1 MNAMGET
8 DFFSHFRDV
17 RRRGD
22 SEWWA
27 KCPAHDDTDAS
38 LHFTRKDGRIVF
50 KCFGGCTGDAVIRAV
65 GLKWSDVPGAEQR
78 HPRPRREAWGCTLAD
93 YARAK
98 MFPEEMLREFCCSDR
113 QYTSGKGNAFPSV
126 AMEYRGED
134 GRTLVTRYR
143 MSIGK
148 GNLPR
153 FLWEK
158 GRTPVLYGL
167 WRQPEEKKAIILV
180 EGESDCHALWCGG
193 VPAMGVPGASNYQA
207 AWDTVLDAY
216 KRIYIH
222 LEKDNGGE
230 ALFNAF
236 AGDGAGKAP
245 SPLLGKIRF
254 FILPQEVKDPSDLW
268 CRTKGDRVLFALA
281 IKEAVKHA
289 ETADRIRKRPP
300 GGWTGKG
307 KGVPLKREDRARPS
321 AENGAKGG
329 RPSADYAG
337 LAMAY
342 YQQCAQRDGVAVL
355 RIWRNEWYQ
364 WDGRKYIHVADAD
377 VKAGVSSWMQK
388 DGHAA
393 DFACQASRNAVEN
406 ALLNLSVPEMCWI
419 SSRTPMHSW
428 ASTGESAAGW
438 RAMSNCLLN
447 LEKAAEIPSLVR
459 EGGEAP
465 ADLLEDV
472 RKPLSPD
479 FFSVLAMDYPY
490 DPAAECPKF
499 MSWLKSTQPD
509 QEVQEAIQMMMGLL
523 LVPDTSYNV
532 CFMFAGEAGCGKST
546 FLDII
551 RGFIGVENTCRVPL
565 LSFDNR
571 FATWQ
576 LTERLVNIVGEMV
589 TSDPQGR
596 LRYIE
601 GDFKDSVSG
610 GDVHVEK
617 KGKDPFSAPC
627 TARHVFATNSLP
639 VFFDRSEA
647 IWDRLRIIPF
657 TQRFRYTASE
667 IRDYAK
673 IICDAELPGVFN
685 FALDGLRK
693 LRQRRNFPEPAA
705 CAIAKDKH
713 RRRCDIEGT
722 YVKTYYTAGDT
733 DNPFR
738 FISAYQAFQEFL
750 RSHGLS
756 QRSSQTFQDAMLR
769 VFPECR
775 ITPGDLN
782 PEPVVHGI
790 RPLFYL
796 NNTTSYY

>member
-1 MNAMGET
+1 MNTMGET

-627 TARHVFATNSLP
+627 THAMSLP
-639 VFFDRSEA
+639 QTLCRSFSTGQRPSGTDSASSHLHSASDTPLARSETTP
-647 IWDRLRIIPF
+647 RLSA
-657 TQRFRYTASE
+657 T
-667 IRDYAK
+667 
-673 IICDAELPGVFN
+673 
-685 FALDGLRK
+685 
-693 LRQRRNFPEPAA
+693 RNFPGYSILPWMASGSSDRDGTSRSLRRAPSPRINTGGGAISREPTLRPTTPQE
-705 CAIAKDKH
+705 IPITH
-713 RRRCDIEGT
+713 
-722 YVKTYYTAGDT
+722 
-733 DNPFR
+733 
-738 FISAYQAFQEFL
+738 SASFL
-750 RSHGLS
+750 PTRHS
-756 QRSSQTFQDAMLR
+756 RSSCALMDSHRGPPRHSRTQCCESSRSAASLL
-769 VFPECR
+769 E
-775 ITPGDLN
+775 
-782 PEPVVHGI
+782 
-790 RPLFYL
+790 
-796 NNTTSYY
+796 TSIPSQLYTESDPFST